1 MLKQDRSLRSHVFW
15 RDRAAKMRVLSGK
28 MKDLDARTSMLKLAN
43 DYDKL
48 AD

>member
-1 MLKQDRSLRSHVFW
+1 
-15 RDRAAKMRVLSGK
+15 MRVLSAD
-28 MKDLDARTSMLKLAN
+28 MKDFEARTSMLKLAN